1 MLLKNIPFG
10 LVHISGSEFPVFKW
24 RLEAVT
30 VKKLMASIED
40 RGSMFL
46 WNVAVYLQAHMA
58 LQPDISLS
66 CDVSL

>member
-1 MLLKNIPFG
+1 M
-10 LVHISGSEFPVFKW
+10 
-24 RLEAVT
+24 
-30 VKKLMASIED
+30 KKLMASIED